1 MKPRILFV
9 AEHITLAQ
17 VVRLAVLA
25 GSLDQTRYEV
35 HFASSGFPPM
45 VFGDVDFFQH
55 PLETLDTSAVEA
67 ALAGGKR
74 IYEKKTLQR
83 YIEAELEL
91 IARVKP
97 QLIVGD
103 FRLSLSIS
111 APLSGVPHASLIN
124 AYWSPYRTEPTF
136 PVPDHPIIRWLGEEL
151 TEQYFPKA
159 LPRVFEHFAAP
170 VNAMRKR
177 YGLAPVGSLQRVLTH
192 GDYTLYPDVECLVPT
207 RNLPPQHR
215 YLGPVLWSPRV
226 EFDESLLAATGDR
239 RLVYVTLGSSGKLD
253 VLPVLLQALARLPVQ
268 VVLATAGRT
277 PDAELPPNVRA
288 YPFVPGDLLA
298 RHAALV
304 ISNGGSTTGY
314 QALSQGTPVL
324 GIASNLDQ
332 YLAMQVI
339 ERAGAGVLVKARSVS
354 VQRLEEG
361 VFRLLNDRRYTEHA
375 VRISRA
381 FSEQQASRL
390 FPEFVEELLP
400 TGHFDTGDAA
410 TVPAGAL

>member
-1 MKPRILFV
+1 
-9 AEHITLAQ
+9 
-17 VVRLAVLA
+17 
-25 GSLDQTRYEV
+25 
-35 HFASSGFPPM
+35 
-45 VFGDVDFFQH
+45 
-55 PLETLDTSAVEA
+55 
-67 ALAGGKR
+67 
-74 IYEKKTLQR
+74 
-83 YIEAELEL
+83 
-91 IARVKP
+91 
-97 QLIVGD
+97 
-103 FRLSLSIS
+103 
-111 APLSGVPHASLIN
+111 
-124 AYWSPYRTEPTF
+124 
-136 PVPDHPIIRWLGEEL
+136 
-151 TEQYFPKA
+151 
-159 LPRVFEHFAAP
+159 
-170 VNAMRKR
+170 
-177 YGLAPVGSLQRVLTH
+177 
-192 GDYTLYPDVECLVPT
+192 YPDVECLVPT

-253 VLPVLLQALARLPVQ
+253 VLPVLVQALARLPVQ

-354 VQRLEEG
+354 VQHLEEG
-361 VFRLLNDRRYTEHA
+361 VFRLLNDRR
-375 VRISRA
+375 
-381 FSEQQASRL
+381 
-390 FPEFVEELLP
+390 
-400 TGHFDTGDAA
+400 
-410 TVPAGAL
+410 